1 MPWYREKETDKIG
14 KDKEM
19 ERKKVKHNA
28 RRERVTK
35 IITKLTKRQ
44 INRTITKTTHTK
56 TQVKNIDPQT
66 TTDTLAHE
74 TQ

>member
-14 KDKEM
+14 KEKEM

-44 INRTITKTTHTK
+44 INRTTKRK
-56 TQVKNIDPQT
+56 KMK
-66 TTDTLAHE
+66 
-74 TQ
+74 

>member
-1 MPWYREKETDKIG
+1 MSDQFQQVCLFVCFCFDDFAKSVSTK
-14 KDKEM
+14 M

-44 INRTITKTTHTK
+44 INRTTKRK
-56 TQVKNIDPQT
+56 KMK
-66 TTDTLAHE
+66 
-74 TQ
+74 

>member
-19 ERKKVKHNA
+19 ERKKVKQNA

-44 INRTITKTTHTK
+44 INRTTKRK
-56 TQVKNIDPQT
+56 KMK
-66 TTDTLAHE
+66 
-74 TQ
+74 